1 MDKSNLLVHVAYNNK
16 PEVDMVKR
24 LAASYG
30 LKYHRVAIDKS
41 TFDTADYIKYAK
53 LVVIWNGMQRG
64 GPLVTNLCKIR
75 NIPTVYIE
83 WGLLPQSTTYLIDPK
98 GFTGNSILC
107 EDISWVN
114 ETDLLK
120 LYETRL
126 DLQEQYPLSDRGYVL
141 VPLQIE
147 NDTQILQ
154 YTKYRNMNEFVRDI
168 EYMYPNNKIIVKPH
182 PKSTAKR
189 SFNKAVI
196 STEPNF
202 LKLASE
208 ASIVVGL
215 TSTTL
220 CEAAVLGKP
229 VVSLGQHAL
238 NKNDLRDRDKV
249 LAGMLALNLDRKTGD
264 MRAILDRFNYK
275 LAVY

>member
-16 PEVDMVKR
+16 SEVEMVKR
-24 LAASYG
+24 LAVSYD
-30 LKYHRVAIDKS
+30 LKYHRVPIDKS

-53 LVVIWNGMQRG
+53 LVVIWNGMQQS

-83 WGLLPQSTTYLIDPK
+83 WGLLPQSTTYLVDPK

-114 ETDLLK
+114 EEDLLK

-126 DLQEQYPLSDRGYVL
+126 DLQEKYPLSDRGYVL

-154 YTKYRNMNEFVRDI
+154 YTKYRNMDEFVRDI
-168 EYMYPNNKIIVKPH
+168 EYMYPNNRIIVKSH
-182 PKSTAKR
+182 PKSRAKR
-189 SFNKAVI
+189 NFNKAVM
-196 STEPNF
+196 STEPDF
-202 LKLASE
+202 LKLASQ

-220 CEAAVLGKP
+220 CEAAILGKP
-229 VVSLGQHAL
+229 VVSLGEHAL

-249 LAGMLALNLDRKTGD
+249 LAGMLALNLDRKTGN
-264 MRAILDRFNYK
+264 MRSILDRFNYK
-275 LAVY
+275 LAVD